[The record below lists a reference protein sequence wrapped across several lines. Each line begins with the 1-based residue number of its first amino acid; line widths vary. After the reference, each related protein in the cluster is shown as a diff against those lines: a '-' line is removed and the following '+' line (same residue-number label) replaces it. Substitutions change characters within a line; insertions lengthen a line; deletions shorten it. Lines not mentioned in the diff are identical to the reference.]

1 MASDNSATSDT
12 DLMKA
17 CIQRGILAFL
27 LGLSCSAAL
36 AEQRL
41 QMDGTAI
48 IGNKELPKVLY
59 IVPWKASETITLST
73 PAISSVLDED
83 FKPVDRSSFKRRV
96 KYYND
101 LYITSD
107 KKP

>member
-1 MASDNSATSDT
+1 MYHS
-12 DLMKA
+12 
-17 CIQRGILAFL
+17 ILCFIL
-27 LGLSCSAAL
+27 CLSCTATQ

-59 IVPWKASETITLST
+59 IVPWKASEPVALET
-73 PAISSVLDED
+73 PGISSVLDED
-83 FKPVDRSSFKRRV
+83 FKPVDRSAFKRQV
-96 KYYND
+96 KYYNE
-101 LYITSD
+101 LYE